1 MTGDDQNQQWTDE
14 LPAGWRE
21 LFRQLI
27 ADLSA
32 IDPNI
37 AVTQAKQKFGRL
49 RVYYRPYSPDASE
62 RVDAAEQQSRT
73 ICEKCGGAA
82 VLMMLPTGLY
92 QTLCELH
99 REGAEPADGTPLIA
113 SMRLAPDGTVRAS
126 NASDSTMP
134 PHDEGSIW
142 GRA

>member
-21 LFRQLI
+21 LFRKLI
-27 ADLSA
+27 ADLTA

-62 RVDAAEQQSRT
+62 LVDAAEQQSRT
-73 ICEKCGGAA
+73 ICEKCGG
-82 VLMMLPTGLY
+82 
-92 QTLCELH
+92 
-99 REGAEPADGTPLIA
+99 
-113 SMRLAPDGTVRAS
+113 
-126 NASDSTMP
+126 P
-134 PHDEGSIW
+134 PS
-142 GRA
+142 